1 MNPLGWVAMQ
11 TVDGRAYWFNTITNE
26 STWTRPEELRPPPP
40 PPRVEAEVV
49 VEMYAVVQPNPT
61 RKLIPDTDWAICLTN
76 KDHEFFHHLQ
86 DQDVVPSWDIPDEI
100 LEIVGG
106 LLQEAVADD
115 GEVPAEDVPEDEP
128 VDTTP
133 EVAEVE
139 STGTDLDRDAPSD
152 AAEPTKRSFE
162 GDDEAPKRVKLDI
175 APTKSTEQLKS
186 DFLSLLHENS
196 VSPFCSWDL
205 EDAKYA
211 ADTRVQDT
219 TLKDRKAWFGEW
231 AADRSREQIAASK
244 AKLADGKAAFLAL
257 LEEQVTNKMVRYDD
271 FSRRFKRDVR
281 FLRFENAKEKEELF
295 RTHVQKLKDE
305 EKIRARKAFSDL
317 LDRCDWINSQTTWI
331 EAQLKLE
338 TSAEFKA
345 VKNAQERENLFRLQ
359 LRKFS

>member
-1 MNPLGWVAMQ
+1 
-11 TVDGRAYWFNTITNE
+11 
-26 STWTRPEELRPPPP
+26 
-40 PPRVEAEVV
+40 
-49 VEMYAVVQPNPT
+49 MYAVVQPNPA

-128 VDTTP
+128 VDTIP

-152 AAEPTKRSFE
+152 VAEPTKRSFE

-186 DFLSLLHENS
+186 DFLVLDLQRNS
-196 VSPFCSWDL
+196 N
-205 EDAKYA
+205 
-211 ADTRVQDT
+211 T

-257 LEEQVTNKMVRYDD
+257 LEEQVTNKMARYDD

-317 LDRCDWINSQTTWI
+317 LERCDWITSQTTWI

-345 VKNAQERENLFRLQ
+345 VKNAQE
-359 LRKFS
+359 